1 MALGYTGYLKSLDYA
16 RTRTQGRPPG
26 AKDPSAPPVPLVEHA
41 DVRRML
47 LAQKAFVEGGLGL
60 VLYCGKL
67 LDEERTAETPE
78 ARAHAHLMLDVL
90 TPIAKSWPSQYCLQA
105 NDLAI
110 QVYGGYGYTREY
122 DVEQHYR
129 DNRLNP
135 IHEGT
140 HGIQALDLLGRKVVM
155 ADGAGLTALADAVR
169 LTVAEALAAGGEA
182 ADLGAELDDALTRL
196 VDATAII
203 HAADLHPAARLANAS
218 VYLEAAGHVVV
229 AWVWLG
235 QFLATGDREDAVPPG
250 QTSGRA
256 VLLPLR
262 AAADRAEARPARA
275 PRPDDVRDRSGVVV
289 MVQVVVFDVNE
300 TLSDMAPLACRFADV
315 GAPPALARLW
325 FAALLRDGFART
337 AAGESERFAVLA
349 EGGLRV
355 VLHGVAL
362 DRPVNDAVA
371 HILDG
376 FAALSCHPDV
386 PAGLRALRARGLR
399 LVTMSNGAAA
409 VAEKL
414 LGDAGLRGEFEQV
427 LSVEDAGVWKPAPG
441 SYGYVAEVCDVA
453 AAELLMVAVHPWD
466 LDGAARA
473 GLRTAWVD
481 RTGVPYPV
489 WCRPPDH
496 IVPSL
501 DLLADSLG

>member
-1 MALGYTGYLKSLDYA
+1 MT
-16 RTRTQGRPPG
+16 
-26 AKDPSAPPVPLVEHA
+26 
-41 DVRRML
+41 
-47 LAQKAFVEGGLGL
+47 
-60 VLYCGKL
+60 
-67 LDEERTAETPE
+67 
-78 ARAHAHLMLDVL
+78 
-90 TPIAKSWPSQYCLQA
+90 
-105 NDLAI
+105 
-110 QVYGGYGYTREY
+110 
-122 DVEQHYR
+122 
-129 DNRLNP
+129 
-135 IHEGT
+135 
-140 HGIQALDLLGRKVVM
+140 
-155 ADGAGLTALADAVR
+155 
-169 LTVAEALAAGGEA
+169 
-182 ADLGAELDDALTRL
+182 
-196 VDATAII
+196 
-203 HAADLHPAARLANAS
+203 
-218 VYLEAAGHVVV
+218 
-229 AWVWLG
+229 
-235 QFLATGDREDAVPPG
+235 
-250 QTSGRA
+250 
-256 VLLPLR
+256 
-262 AAADRAEARPARA
+262 
-275 PRPDDVRDRSGVVV
+275 
-289 MVQVVVFDVNE
+289 QVVVFDVNE
-300 TLSDMAPLACRFADV
+300 TLSDMAPLAQRFADV

-496 IVPSL
+496 VVPSL